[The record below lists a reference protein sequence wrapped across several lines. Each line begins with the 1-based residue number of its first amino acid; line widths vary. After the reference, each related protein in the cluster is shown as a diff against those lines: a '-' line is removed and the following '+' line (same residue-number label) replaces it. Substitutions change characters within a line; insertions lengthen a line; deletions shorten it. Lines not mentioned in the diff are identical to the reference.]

1 MNLQEQEARYI
12 INTYNRQP
20 GKTLLIERGEGALV
34 WDDTG
39 RQYLDFVGGIAVN
52 VLGHC
57 HPAVVK
63 AIKEQAA
70 RLLHASNLYYT
81 GPQIELARLLVE
93 NSCAGRVFF
102 ANSGAEAN
110 EAAIKLARKYGRG
123 RYKMVAAYRSF
134 HGRTLGALSATG
146 QQKYHKGFEPL
157 VEGFSFAH
165 FNDLA
170 SFAGLIDEQ
179 TAAVMIEPVQG
190 EGGVYVAEA
199 AFLRGLRDLC
209 DRYGALLI
217 FDEVQCGMGRTGKL
231 WAYEHW
237 GVEPD
242 IITAAKGLG
251 GGLPIG
257 AMMAREEVAAA
268 FQPGDHASTF
278 GGNPVAC
285 AAARAV
291 LETLLEPSFKAEV
304 VARAQIWNEKLERLA
319 AAHPDLIAEKRGMGF
334 MNGLE
339 LKEPLAQEAQ
349 RRCQELGLIVNAAG
363 ERVIRLLPPLI
374 ATEQQLDQAA
384 EILDQVCRA
393 LEERGE
399 GSI

>member
-34 WDDTG
+34 WDDAG

-199 AFLRGLRDLC
+199 AFLRGLRELC

-304 VARAQIWNEKLERLA
+304 AARAQIWNEKLERLA